1 MMKCPH
7 CDKELE
13 ESDVMEGLCPHCAK
27 ELDEGV
33 KEDIIQSIDKEIEK
47 KKKKKKIT
55 NMIVL
60 ALLAA
65 VLVFYG
71 LPRFI
76 IYLGDKQKQ
85 EFDFH
90 AFNKDLEIDLS
101 PLLRNYSLAKYSPFT
116 LYTARERISDTY
128 YKAGAA
134 VYLEGSRFRSKKHY
148 DAFWKYFQKAE
159 ESVMTKSFVSYAAMI
174 SEHNGQYG
182 RIIELAGKYPQYRKS
197 MDYELAT
204 ACIMLGEPL
213 KSLSFIH
220 QKCKA
225 TKARMICEDACFLG
239 YEAGKLSMAEEA
251 CRLYAEIA
259 ESDLKSLEIEEAG
272 SEEAEKLSKEI
283 IQDDVDCARLILA
296 NVLLEQKKPD
306 GAESLL
312 KEVIEE
318 KRVST
323 YPGAAILLSE
333 LYGAKGMREKSAAVL
348 FEDDDALIERAR
360 ESVDFHKW
368 EPLYVERALHLFNE
382 GKTGE
387 AVSTL
392 EEFYE
397 AVQFEDPLSFSRFS
411 DIINTA
417 YNVPIDIMERL
428 IEALKALESE
438 SEADLADNEK
448 QDEPAAAGNPE
459 EEGAV
464 SNGAEAGLRKLLVRN
479 LSWACQYYLSILD
492 FEGVRRHLADL
503 EKTGREADVFP
514 VKYFLAVGEGNWSM
528 AREHFKTF
536 KEKSEETSHRT
547 MNYEYLNLKAEV
559 MAGGFEE
566 AKRFFSEGTYLGA
579 YTGVD
584 PALLRLYVFSL
595 PLLDKP
601 DRLTSFLDEM
611 KSKNVDTRFE
621 KDEIYEA
628 LREISKNR
636 KDRALLCLGS
646 QDLHYG
652 IRFMDKWYP
661 FAVKLLEAVDP
672 EGKEMVFLMQDET
685 SHEIFFFKYPHS
697 CRKLIWMQNVISLY
711 QKGPEKEETI
721 KIIKRHQEL
730 CRKLHQLEPF
740 LM

>member
-1 MMKCPH
+1 MKCPH
-7 CDKELE
+7 CKKELE
-13 ESDVMEGLCPHCAK
+13 EIDVMEGLCPYCAK
-27 ELDEGV
+27 EMDEGV

-65 VLVFYG
+65 SLVLYG
-71 LPRFI
+71 LPRFM

-90 AFNKDLEIDLS
+90 AFNKDFEIDIS
-101 PLLRNYSLAKYSPFT
+101 PLLMNYSLAKYSPFT
-116 LYTARERISDTY
+116 LYTARERITDTY
-128 YKAGAA
+128 FEAGAA
-134 VYLEGSRFRSKKHY
+134 VYGEGSHFRSKKHY

-159 ESVMTKSFVSYAAMI
+159 ESVMTKSFVGYAAMI
-174 SEHNGQYG
+174 SWHNGQYG

-197 MDYELAT
+197 MYYEPEA
-204 ACIMLGEPL
+204 AYIMLGEPL

-220 QKCKA
+220 QECKA
-225 TKARMICEDACFLG
+225 TKARMNCEDACFLG
-239 YEAGKLSMAEEA
+239 YETGKLSMAEEA
-251 CRLYAEIA
+251 CRLYVEDA
-259 ESDLKSLEIEEAG
+259 ESDLKSLVIEEAG
-272 SEEAEKLSKEI
+272 LKEAEKFSKEI
-283 IQDDVDCARLILA
+283 IQDDVDCARFILA
-296 NVLLEQKKPD
+296 NVLLEQKKPY
-306 GAESLL
+306 GAEALL
-312 KEVIEE
+312 QEIIEE

-348 FEDDDALIERAR
+348 FKEDDALIEKAR
-360 ESVDFHKW
+360 ESFEFRKW
-368 EPLYVERALHLFNE
+368 EPLYVERALHLFE
-382 GKTGE
+382 GGKPQE

-392 EEFYE
+392 EEFYD
-397 AVQFEDPLSFSRFS
+397 AMRFEDPLSFSQFRN
-411 DIINTA
+411 IINTA
-417 YNVPIDIMERL
+417 YNVPIDTMERL

-438 SEADLADNEK
+438 SEADIADNEK
-448 QDEPAAAGNPE
+448 QNEPAAAGNPE

-464 SNGAEAGLRKLLVRN
+464 SNGAEAGLRKLLVRS

-492 FEGVRRHLADL
+492 FEGVRCHLADL
-503 EKTGREADVFP
+503 EKTGSEADVFL

-536 KEKSEETSHRT
+536 KEKSEETSPRT
-547 MNYEYLNLKAEV
+547 MDYEYLNLTAEV
-559 MAGGFEE
+559 MTGGFEE

-584 PALLRLYVFSL
+584 PVLLRLYVFAL

-601 DRLTSFLDEM
+601 DRLGSLLDEM
-611 KSKNVDTRFE
+611 KSKYADTRFE

-636 KDRALLCLGS
+636 KNRALLYLGS

-661 FAVKLLEAVDP
+661 FAVKLLESVDA
-672 EGKEMVFLMQDET
+672 EGKEMVFLMQNET
-685 SHEIFFFKYPHS
+685 SHEISYFKYPHS

-721 KIIKRHQEL
+721 KIIKRYQEL
-730 CRKLHQLEPF
+730 CRKLHDLEPF